1 MVIILALLTGVGLGI
16 MIGAYFHDE
25 FIEEDVDYII
35 EED

>member
-1 MVIILALLTGVGLGI
+1 MVIILALLTGICIGI
-16 MIGAYFHDE
+16 MIGAYFHDD